1 VSDSRNVRGSG
12 GMWEEQEEECE
23 RNRWNMIGTGGM

>member
-1 VSDSRNVRGSG
+1 VRGSG

-23 RNRWNMIGTGGM
+23 RNRRRNVRATSGI